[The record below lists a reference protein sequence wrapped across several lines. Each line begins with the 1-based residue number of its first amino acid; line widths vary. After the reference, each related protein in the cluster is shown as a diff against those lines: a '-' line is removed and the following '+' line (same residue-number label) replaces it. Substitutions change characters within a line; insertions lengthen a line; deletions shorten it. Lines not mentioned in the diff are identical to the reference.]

1 MTGRDAPCVRVIV
14 LSKIVLWLLLF
25 TFWAPA
31 IRAQTEEERQS
42 ARDLMDQGDERVEQ
56 KDYAAALVLYRAAHD
71 IMHVPTTGIEVARA
85 LVSLGKLVEG
95 REAALDVLRLP
106 ETTNEPK
113 PFTIARVAADQLVR
127 DLTQDIPTLRV
138 VLGPPGAVQQASLRI
153 DGVSCPQALNVPYA
167 LNPDPHLV
175 QVSAP
180 GFQPLELRV
189 VLARGERESLR
200 IDLQPRAA
208 PAPPTPPRPA
218 PVLERHPGPRPPLAA
233 KPAEPVPRRSPT
245 WVTWTGLGLVG
256 AGLVTGTV
264 AGVIA
269 LDRVEAAREYCNG
282 NKCPPEAR
290 PDREAAIKAGIVSNV
305 GWTVAGAGA
314 LVTVA
319 SWLLQKPASSRG
331 AEAPKSGLVLVPGPR
346 SAVVTWA
353 GAL

>member
-1 MTGRDAPCVRVIV
+1 MTGRDAPCVRGIV

-31 IRAQTEEERQS
+31 IRAQTEEERES

-127 DLTQDIPTLRV
+127 DLTQEIPTLRV

-200 IDLQPRAA
+200 IDLQPQAA
-208 PAPPTPPRPA
+208 PPAPQRLA
-218 PVLERHPGPRPPLAA
+218 PVLEDPPLAA
-233 KPAEPVPRRSPT
+233 SPAEPVTKRSPT

-264 AGVIA
+264 AGLIA
-269 LDRVEAAREYCNG
+269 LDRVEAAREYCSG

-290 PDREAAIKAGIVSNV
+290 PDREAAINAGIVSNV
-305 GWTVAGAGA
+305 GWAVAGAGA
-314 LVTVA
+314 IVTVA
-319 SWLLQKPASSRG
+319 SWLLQKPTSSRG
-331 AEAPKSGLVLVPGPR
+331 ADAPKSSLVLVPGPR
-346 SAVVTWA
+346 SAVVAWA

>member
-1 MTGRDAPCVRVIV
+1 MTGRDAPCVRGIV
-14 LSKIVLWLLLF
+14 LSKIVLWLLLC
-25 TFWAPA
+25 TFWAPT
-31 IRAQTEEERQS
+31 IRAQTEEERES

-113 PFTIARVAADQLVR
+113 PFAIARVASDQLVR
-127 DLTQDIPTLRV
+127 DLTQEIPTLRV
-138 VLGPPGAVQQASLRI
+138 VLGPPGAVPQASLRI
-153 DGVSCPQALNVPYA
+153 DGVSCPHALNVPYA
-167 LNPDPHLV
+167 LNPDTHLV

-180 GFQPLELRV
+180 GFQPIELRV

-200 IDLQPRAA
+200 IDLQPQAA
-208 PAPPTPPRPA
+208 LAPPAPPRPA
-218 PVLERHPGPRPPLAA
+218 PRLERHPEPQPPLAA
-233 KPAEPVPRRSPT
+233 QPAEPAPRRSPT

-256 AGLVTGTV
+256 SGLVTGTV
-264 AGVIA
+264 AGIIA
-269 LDRVEAAREYCNG
+269 LDRVEAARRYCNG
-282 NKCPPEAR
+282 NQCPPAAR
-290 PDREAAIKAGIVSNV
+290 PDREAAINAGIVSNV
-305 GWTVAGAGA
+305 GWAVAGAGA
-314 LVTVA
+314 VVTVA
-319 SWLLQKPASSRG
+319 SWLLQKPKSSRA
-331 AEAPKSGLVLVPGPR
+331 AEAPRSSIVLVPGPR